1 MVPRSRAPS
10 NPRSAPSRLSNLGRP
25 ETPPCRC
32 PPRYCEQLVSSLQQ
46 GALTGAAG
54 WLSGLQRLRFQVAP
68 RKQKAEWRASC
79 LSGGSRDAWTRLP
92 EGQGGRAQGE
102 VLSPAGPC
110 RGGHAP
116 PPPPPSRQQGER
128 THPRD
133 GTSLHCGVL
142 SLLSRLA
149 SPEVGTR
156 GRRRA
161 SQGTEPAGPQIQ
173 ILALGPSTT
182 PGGLDQGRAS
192 AYLRGQVPLPVAPW
206 PPSRSAA
213 SAWWGVPPCLG
224 LPAPR

>member
-1 MVPRSRAPS
+1 MEGLLPVRGKQRG
-10 NPRSAPSRLSNLGRP
+10 LD
-25 ETPPCRC
+25 
-32 PPRYCEQLVSSLQQ
+32 
-46 GALTGAAG
+46 AA
-54 WLSGLQRLRFQVAP
+54 A
-68 RKQKAEWRASC
+68 
-79 LSGGSRDAWTRLP
+79 

-116 PPPPPSRQQGER
+116 PPPSHQQGER
-128 THPRD
+128 THPRH

-156 GRRRA
+156 GRRHA

-173 ILALGPSTT
+173 PLALGPSTT
-182 PGGLDQGRAS
+182 PGGLDRGRAS

-224 LPAPR
+224 LPAPRLHNRGDSKRQLSRTPRSPANGPHRHCGRVPRQALRPSSLSPSIPPTF